1 MKKIGL
7 VKKPFFMNNVLVGSK
22 IKLGNNTLLER
33 PTEILHPLEIYSD
46 VVNNED
52 QSFTR
57 NKNETYET
65 WISNIS
71 NLDKVDE
78 SKDAV
83 VTNNCIKI
91 NADKENNRDAKY

>member
-7 VKKPFFMNNVLVGSK
+7 VKRSFFVNNVLVGSK
-22 IKLGNNTLLER
+22 TKLGNNMLLER
-33 PTEILHPLEIYSD
+33 PTETLHSLEIYSD
-46 VVNNED
+46 VMNIED

-65 WISNIS
+65 WISNIC
-71 NLDKVDE
+71 NLDKVDK
-78 SKDAV
+78 SKDTV

-91 NADKENNRDAKY
+91 NADNESTWDAKY

>member
-1 MKKIGL
+1 MWWIMKI
-7 VKKPFFMNNVLVGSK
+7 N
-22 IKLGNNTLLER
+22 LLQE
-33 PTEILHPLEIYSD
+33 T
-46 VVNNED
+46 
-52 QSFTR
+52 
-57 NKNETYET
+57 KNETYET

-78 SKDAV
+78 SKDTV